1 MKIPNFGENVYKQ
14 VICGG
19 KKVGKWLR
27 LSCVENYDERG
38 NVIHK
43 KDSDGDEC
51 WFEYDERGNK
61 IHSKRSSGDEWWF
74 ERDERGNEI
83 HRKFSD
89 GRELWREIEYD
100 ENGIKRT
107 ELSFYEK

>member
-27 LSCVENYDERG
+27 LSCVINY
-38 NVIHK
+38 
-43 KDSDGDEC
+43 
-51 WFEYDERGNK
+51 
-61 IHSKRSSGDEWWF
+61 
-74 ERDERGNEI
+74 DERGNEI

-89 GRELWREIEYD
+89 GYEWWSEYDERGNEVHRKYSYGREEWHEIEYD

-107 ELSFYEK
+107 VLSFYEK